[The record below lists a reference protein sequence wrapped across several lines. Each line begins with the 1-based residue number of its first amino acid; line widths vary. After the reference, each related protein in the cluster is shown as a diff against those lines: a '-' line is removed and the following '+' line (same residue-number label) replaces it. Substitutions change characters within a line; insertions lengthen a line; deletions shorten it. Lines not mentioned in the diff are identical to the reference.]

1 VFRGEAGDGRDGI
14 KRGDL
19 ATRVCHDRFPISR
32 RATLD
37 TVISIDRSFRKIT
50 WLAIE
55 ETWTEAFLIE
65 EDLEAQSF
73 INGSRLALF

>member
-1 VFRGEAGDGRDGI
+1 LG
-14 KRGDL
+14 
-19 ATRVCHDRFPISR
+19 
-32 RATLD
+32 